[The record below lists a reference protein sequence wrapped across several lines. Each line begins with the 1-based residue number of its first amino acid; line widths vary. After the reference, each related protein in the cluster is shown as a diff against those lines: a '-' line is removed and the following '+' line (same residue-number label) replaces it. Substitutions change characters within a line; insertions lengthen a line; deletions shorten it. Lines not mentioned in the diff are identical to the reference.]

1 MPRSVVASS
10 PCGIEPE
17 HDPGVATVNSPTRIV
32 LLLAALSAWPAGMG
46 AQETITRVSLDE
58 ALRLFSENN
67 IELRIARSRAAEA
80 GGLARQARA
89 FPNPI
94 ADLTRE
100 PLSRGDTGYSETYL
114 NLSQRFEISGARGAR
129 GDEADWLVVAAEA
142 RVRADSARLAF
153 TVKRA
158 FVEAGMAEDH
168 LTLTEQA
175 VQVFRE
181 GERNAAI
188 REAEGDISLYD
199 LQRLRIERMRYEN
212 LVADADL
219 SASAARRDLAL
230 LILPAAGGPEASGL
244 PGTVGPEIGPGE
256 GIETS
261 PTQPVLDFGVGD
273 FERAVSRRPEV
284 AAADAEVLA
293 TRAGERLARAVRIP
307 DITATGGY
315 KRQSDGF
322 SGAFLGLSI
331 PLPLFDRRSGG
342 IEAAGARF
350 RVAEDRRELT
360 RRRTAADLRN
370 AIEAYRSLRDRSDFM
385 QETRLAAGVAGPNI
399 LEIAQVAYDAGEMT
413 LVELVDAAEA
423 LRDARIAEAR
433 LRAELQIAL
442 YDLERAQGGLTTAA
456 RQQTTSTEIGR

>member
-1 MPRSVVASS
+1 MRMILFV
-10 PCGIEPE
+10 
-17 HDPGVATVNSPTRIV
+17 
-32 LLLAALSAWPAGMG
+32 AALNLLPTGME
-46 AQETITRVSLDE
+46 AQEALTRVSLDE

-67 IELRIARSRAAEA
+67 LELRLARSRAAEA

-100 PLSRGDTGYSETYL
+100 PLSRGDQSYTETYL

-129 GDEADWLVVAAEA
+129 GEAADWLVVAAQA
-142 RVRADSARLAF
+142 LVRADSARLAF
-153 TVKRA
+153 AVKRA
-158 FVEAGMAEDH
+158 FVEAEMTEDH

-199 LQRLRIERMRYEN
+199 LKRLRIERMRYEN

-219 SASAARRDLAL
+219 SASTARRELAL
-230 LILPAAGGPEASGL
+230 MILPEAGGYSE
-244 PGTVGPEIGPGE
+244 TTRREIGPRE
-256 GIETS
+256 GVVSS
-261 PTQPVLDFGVGD
+261 PTEPVLDVAPEA

-284 AAADAEVLA
+284 EAADAEVLA
-293 TRAGERLARAVRIP
+293 TLASERVARAVRIP

-342 IEAAGARF
+342 IEAAGARV
-350 RVAEDRRELT
+350 RAAEDRRALT
-360 RRRTAADLRN
+360 RRRIGADLRN
-370 AIEAYRSLRDRSDFM
+370 TIEVYRSLKARSDFL
-385 QETRLAAGVAGPNI
+385 EDNRFAAGLNI

-413 LVELVDAAEA
+413 LVELMDAADA
-423 LRDARIAEAR
+423 LRDASMAAAR
-433 LRAELQIAL
+433 LGAELRIAL
-442 YDLERAQGGLTTAA
+442 YDLERAQGGLDAAPPRQTA
-456 RQQTTSTEIGR
+456 STEIGR